1 MVSEVVMPKAGLTMV
16 EGTIMEWL
24 VPEGAQVK
32 KGDAIMEYE
41 NEKNTIKC
49 EALADG
55 ILHIAAQVGET
66 VPIGVRIGA
75 LADTQEEYQ
84 ALLSAGDAI
93 PAPAQEA
100 VPAAETL
107 AAAPAP
113 TAAPA
118 PAAPAASAAVEGG
131 HVRAS
136 GLARKMAAEAGID
149 LALVPASGG
158 RIQAKD
164 VEAYLAAPKPAT
176 AAAVQDEADEITEI
190 PWIGVKKTIAT
201 NMLKSMQTTA
211 QSTCML
217 EADVTE
223 LLKLRKKLADN
234 QETLGFK
241 VSVND
246 LLCKM
251 LGKVMAKH
259 PLANATFDG
268 KTLYSHKHINL
279 SVAVATDNG
288 LMVPVV
294 KHIDALS
301 LAQIHDQ
308 VKTLAQQAKDRCL
321 PVDAQSG
328 GTCMITNFGVFPMD
342 FATPILNAPQT
353 CIIGFGRSVL
363 KPAVLP
369 DGPIGARQMM
379 YVTFTLDHQVID
391 GNEVGRIFADIQKYL
406 ENPETILV

>member
-49 EALADG
+49 DALADG
-55 ILHIAAQVGET
+55 ILHIIARVGET
-66 VPIGVRIGA
+66 VPIGVQIGA
-75 LADTQEEYQ
+75 LADTREEYQ
-84 ALLSAGDAI
+84 SLLSAT
-93 PAPAQEA
+93 APA
-100 VPAAETL
+100 VPAAAPAAEEVPAAVSAP
-107 AAAPAP
+107 AAAPAV
-113 TAAPA
+113 
-118 PAAPAASAAVEGG
+118 SATAVEGG

-149 LALVPASGG
+149 LALVPAAGG
-158 RIQAKD
+158 RIHAKD
-164 VEAYLAAPKPAT
+164 VKAYLAAPKPA
-176 AAAVQDEADEITEI
+176 AAAAFVDGEADEINEI
-190 PWIGVKKTIAT
+190 PWIGVKKTIAN
-201 NMLKSMQTTA
+201 NMLGSMQTTA
-211 QSTCML
+211 QCTCML

-223 LLKLRKKLADN
+223 LLNLRKKLADS

-268 KTLYSHKHINL
+268 KTLYSHKHVNL

-294 KHIDALS
+294 RHIDALS
-301 LAQIHDQ
+301 LAQIHDKI
-308 VKTLAQQAKDRCL
+308 KTYAQQAKDRCL

-328 GTCMITNFGVFPMD
+328 GTCMVTNFGVFPMD

-353 CIIGFGRSVL
+353 CIVGFGRSVL
-363 KPAVLP
+363 RPAVLP
-369 DGPIGARQMM
+369 DGTIGARQMM
-379 YVTFTLDHQVID
+379 YVTVTLDHQVID
-391 GNEVGRIFADIQKYL
+391 GNEVGRIFADIQTYL
-406 ENPETILV
+406 QNPEMILV